1 MKAGERPLLQRAF
14 HPSQTGPLDTF
25 EESFS
30 SCICGDGTRYVKTC
44 SFPNPDRVVFLAF
57 TYPRFISFFK
67 LVIFGTNR
75 LSRDYESDSADGK
88 GFCSKS
94 CNLPKRKVI
103 PSDGRGVITSCL
115 SSAGHL
121 YGVLSLQHSCLFLW
135 TSEVESRRCDLLL
148 LALLHNQEHCRRR
161 EQR

>member
-30 SCICGDGTRYVKTC
+30 SCIFGDGTRYVKTC

-75 LSRDYESDSADGK
+75 LSQMS
-88 GFCSKS
+88 
-94 CNLPKRKVI
+94 
-103 PSDGRGVITSCL
+103 VITSL
-115 SSAGHL
+115 TAQTAKGSAL
-121 YGVLSLQHSCLFLW
+121 KAAIFQK
-135 TSEVESRRCDLLL
+135 EK
-148 LALLHNQEHCRRR
+148 
-161 EQR
+161 